1 MKTWTKFEREL
12 LCDERVKRLLDEYGM
27 KGLGLYTLMRLAA
40 DCEDGLTQEEMLRL
54 GCQYGRRRQVSAVL
68 YFYGLFTTDNNGFV
82 CTAPRRPVRASVPA
96 SMPAPVPPCTPAAF
110 PACSPAA
117 FPAPVPCIGTE
128 KENKN
133 KKEEVLKEEDDDCRA
148 WLVDEA
154 NMPWRESVMMQSGM
168 SSLLV
173 RHWQEAVDY
182 FLQHAKAQDE
192 LGRLDSQHE
201 VRRYFSN
208 YCKVSKPT
216 GRALQEYLQGL
227 EAQAAGADAEVDNAL
242 WR

>member
-1 MKTWTKFEREL
+1 
-12 LCDERVKRLLDEYGM
+12 
-27 KGLGLYTLMRLAA
+27 
-40 DCEDGLTQEEMLRL
+40 
-54 GCQYGRRRQVSAVL
+54 
-68 YFYGLFTTDNNGFV
+68 
-82 CTAPRRPVRASVPA
+82 
-96 SMPAPVPPCTPAAF
+96 
-110 PACSPAA
+110 
-117 FPAPVPCIGTE
+117 
-128 KENKN
+128 
-133 KKEEVLKEEDDDCRA
+133 
-148 WLVDEA
+148 
-154 NMPWRESVMMQSGM
+154 MPWRESVMMQSGM

-227 EAQAAGADAEVDNAL
+227 EGLKACADAEVDNAL

>member
-1 MKTWTKFEREL
+1 
-12 LCDERVKRLLDEYGM
+12 
-27 KGLGLYTLMRLAA
+27 
-40 DCEDGLTQEEMLRL
+40 
-54 GCQYGRRRQVSAVL
+54 
-68 YFYGLFTTDNNGFV
+68 
-82 CTAPRRPVRASVPA
+82 
-96 SMPAPVPPCTPAAF
+96 
-110 PACSPAA
+110 
-117 FPAPVPCIGTE
+117 
-128 KENKN
+128 
-133 KKEEVLKEEDDDCRA
+133 
-148 WLVDEA
+148 
-154 NMPWRESVMMQSGM
+154 MPWRESVMMQSGM
-168 SSLLV
+168 SSLLME
-173 RHWQEAVDY
+173 HWQEAVDY